1 MLGNEGS
8 YHGNW
13 HCVHVGDQHHE
24 CQEEGRGVHL
34 CSVGDLLWLV
44 DVLSVNLETVLLEVG
59 CNKISD
65 KNVIK
70 ASFGWLF
77 VSAAVML
84 FCVHQTTRCFFWNIF
99 CEIFLHQTT
108 NVTNIYKHDGSLA
121 PCVLCS
127 KRTNVEIFL

>member
-70 ASFGWLF
+70 ASFGWLS
-77 VSAAVML
+77 VSIAVM
-84 FCVHQTTRCFFWNIF
+84 FF
-99 CEIFLHQTT
+99 
-108 NVTNIYKHDGSLA
+108 
-121 PCVLCS
+121 LCS
-127 KRTNVEIFL
+127 PNYPMLFLEYFLRDFSSPNN